1 MSVKP
6 QLVRAVLTF
15 DNGEVI
21 HCVMMS
27 KIFSSNRHGM
37 FGQIPSTAINQEDG
51 SVIVYNGQL
60 QLWDK
65 TTPFTP
71 AVKAQKKVK

>member
-1 MSVKP
+1 MSEAIP

-27 KIFSSNRHGM
+27 KVFSSGRHGM
-37 FGQIPSTAINQEDG
+37 FGQIPSTAINQKDG
-51 SVIVYNGQL
+51 SVIVFNGQL

-65 TTPFTP
+65 TTPFVATKK
-71 AVKAQKKVK
+71 KASK

>member
-1 MSVKP
+1 MSVTP

-21 HCVMMS
+21 HCVMMAKVFAS
-27 KIFSSNRHGM
+27 GRLGM
-37 FGQIPSTAINQEDG
+37 FGQVPATAVTQEDG

-60 QLWDK
+60 QLWNK
-65 TTPFTP
+65 TTPFVATKK
-71 AVKAQKKVK
+71 KASK